1 MTDKKIKVTAY
12 SGYREEESPRSF
24 ILNDKKI
31 NVIKIL
37 NMWIEE
43 DIRNKSRKRFFKV
56 KGSDGYTYRIYYD
69 EKKNEWF
76 LAVKK

>member
-1 MTDKKIKVTAY
+1 MTDKKIQVTAY
-12 SGYREEESPRSF
+12 AGYRGEESPRSF

-31 NVIKIL
+31 DVIKIL

-43 DIRNKSRKRFFKV
+43 DIRSKSRKRFFKV
-56 KGSDGYTYRIYYD
+56 KGSDGYAYRIYYD

-76 LAVKK
+76 LDVKK